1 MRDLKQELR
10 EELEEILPKSQH
22 SKIDKIVAT
31 FESYSYYDDS
41 VREIE
46 VIGAHI
52 VTDFVEHPGGTV
64 GLDAAGNMVSACF
77 DDECAVIT

>member
-22 SKIDKIVAT
+22 GKIDKLVAV
-31 FESYSYYDDS
+31 FESYFDDS
-41 VREIE
+41 VRSIE

-52 VTDFVEHPGGTV
+52 DVEFVEYPGGTV
-64 GLDAAGNMVSACF
+64 GLDAAGNMVSAAF
-77 DDECAVIT
+77 DDECQVIT